1 MHAKTVLRFA
11 LVVQIFVRD
20 DDDDDDDDIDD
31 DVDFNPS
38 LKGGWKRH

>member
-20 DDDDDDDDIDD
+20 NDDDDIDD
-31 DVDFNPS
+31 DAV
-38 LKGGWKRH
+38 LTQV

>member
-20 DDDDDDDDIDD
+20 DDDDDDIDD